1 MKGRVL
7 TRVSSW
13 SRGVALAGLLALG
26 LAAAADTGNP
36 PSRVPRPVVD
46 AGQGDKCVAN
56 TDVMR
61 RNHMRLLTHQR
72 DETVHAGVRPRD
84 TALEGCIACH
94 ASRKT
99 GSVVGSDQNF
109 CQGCHA
115 YAAVKLDCFECHS
128 SKAQLTSSAAD
139 DGKLAGAA
147 Q

>member
-1 MKGRVL
+1 MKDWAPPRA
-7 TRVSSW
+7 SSW
-13 SRGVALAGLLALG
+13 GRWVALAGLLALG
-26 LAAAADTGNP
+26 IAAAADTASP
-36 PSRVPRPVVD
+36 PSRVPRPAVD

-56 TDVMR
+56 TEFMR
-61 RNHMRLLTHQR
+61 RNHMKLLAHQR
-72 DETVHAGVRPRD
+72 DETVHTGVRPRD
-84 TALEGCIACH
+84 TALEDCIACH

-128 SKAQLTSSAAD
+128 SKSQVARIAANR
-139 DGKLAGAA
+139 GSLVGPS